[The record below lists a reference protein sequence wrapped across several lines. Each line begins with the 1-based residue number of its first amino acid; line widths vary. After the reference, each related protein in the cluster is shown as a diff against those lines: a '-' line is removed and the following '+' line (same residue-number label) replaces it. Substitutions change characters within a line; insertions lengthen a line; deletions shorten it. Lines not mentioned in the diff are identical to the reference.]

1 MAGRRT
7 LNERRLTRRQVEELI
22 TSGATLRRDMT
33 AALRDSLPQS
43 SVYELPGD
51 RFLLVFGELGLVGK
65 GDVYAAD
72 VFHRFLRWC
81 AKVEEDAKHGRQGS
95 TAHWAYY
102 STLKDRLTSNIET
115 LVAELRSRMSQT
127 AEFLDLSYKSLDLVS
142 EYVERIG
149 VERATLELYDHL
161 VAYVGEVL
169 RSRIDGRWNIRR
181 RRETGRRSGGRWP
194 ALPRR
199 NAGVVSPERAR
210 QLSAPGRRSRRRRH
224 SLRQRQGFA
233 LGIELPQE
241 RPARRC
247 HAGARARPC
256 GSDFSTRDARQ
267 LRRKTLSR
275 RRCPSIGSGHRWH
288 PLIASAA
295 ADGFN
300 VYFLR

>member
-7 LNERRLTRRQVEELI
+7 LNERRSTRRQVEELI

-33 AALRDSLPQS
+33 AALQDSLPQS

-149 VERATLELYDHL
+149 VERATRELYDHL

-169 RSRIDGRWNIRR
+169 RSRIDGRWNIRSDIPIFW
-181 RRETGRRSGGRWP
+181 ETSMTRSCRSPINAAVHESGYGPKLICAFSAAMSASGG
-194 ALPRR
+194 
-199 NAGVVSPERAR
+199 VTD
-210 QLSAPGRRSRRRRH
+210 
-224 SLRQRQGFA
+224 
-233 LGIELPQE
+233 LG
-241 RPARRC
+241 
-247 HAGARARPC
+247 
-256 GSDFSTRDARQ
+256 
-267 LRRKTLSR
+267 
-275 RRCPSIGSGHRWH
+275 
-288 PLIASAA
+288 
-295 ADGFN
+295 
-300 VYFLR
+300 